1 MYIVKV
7 LVEHPVHSLDTTF
20 DYLSHEPLLKGIR
33 VWIRFGYQKIIGY
46 VESIEET
53 VLSQEELE
61 KQVGFHYQYIIDV
74 IDEEPLLNEELQ
86 DLANQLSRMTLSP
99 RISCLQAM
107 LPTQLK
113 PASHQAVG
121 MKTQLCVEVIMD
133 QSAKTVKQQECLSF
147 LKKHPDIPLKEVP
160 YSRAL
165 LKNLEKQGVYKSLK
179 KKFIV
184 NLFL

>member
-20 DYLSHEPLLKGIR
+20 DYLSHKKLMVGIR

-46 VESIEET
+46 VEAIEET
-53 VLSQEELE
+53 SLSQEELE
-61 KQVGFHYQYIIDV
+61 KKAGFQYQYILKV

-86 DLANQLSRMTLSP
+86 NLAHQLSKMTLSP

-113 PASHQAVG
+113 TGITSSG
-121 MKTQLCVEVIMD
+121 RYKTQLC
-133 QSAKTVKQQECLSF
+133 C
-147 LKKHPDIPLKEVP
+147 
-160 YSRAL
+160 
-165 LKNLEKQGVYKSLK
+165 
-179 KKFIV
+179 
-184 NLFL
+184 